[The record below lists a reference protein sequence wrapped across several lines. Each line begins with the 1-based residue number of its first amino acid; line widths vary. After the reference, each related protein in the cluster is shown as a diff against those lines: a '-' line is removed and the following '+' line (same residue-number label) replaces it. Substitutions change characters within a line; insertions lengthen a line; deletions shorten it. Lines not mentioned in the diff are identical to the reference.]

1 MDLVELLESR
11 DEEVEVLHILV
22 IPDLGPILQS
32 ILSSVDQALVELVQ
46 QSSFHF
52 PIHQPGQESCPL
64 LNQK

>member
-32 ILSSVDQALVELVQ
+32 ILSSVDQALVELAQ
-46 QSSFHF
+46 QSSFHCR
-52 PIHQPGQESCPL
+52 IHQPGQESCPL